1 MSLGN
6 PMQWCTPGQG
16 IIVPGGTVRAP
27 VLQAQFTSKTAGEGG
42 CALPG
47 EPRLVTL
54 RVRVADAP
62 STGNP
67 TPNPLEQPTR
77 SILADSIDLTWGV
90 GQAMFRASLD
100 VVAGGACVA
109 LYCDWVDVFFSA
121 AAGVNTP
128 ALITAACAPGPVS
141 EGTRLARRSV
151 AFTLPIAG
159 DVDVI
164 APDGATQVQLVI
176 PSQAATGPLCF
187 ARNKQGTITS
197 FVVSPISAPAQNSRI
212 VLPGGCDR
220 LRLNSN
226 PTGIALDCLA
236 IFETPL

>member
-6 PMQWCTPGQG
+6 PLQWSSPGQG
-16 IIVPGGTVRAP
+16 VIVPAGSVRRP
-27 VLQAQFTSKTAGEGG
+27 VLAAQFTSKTRGEDG

-47 EPRLVTL
+47 EPRLVSV

-62 STGNP
+62 TDKNP
-67 TPNPLEQPTR
+67 TPTPLDQPAR
-77 SILADSIDLTWGV
+77 SLLADSVDLTWGV
-90 GQAMFRASLD
+90 GQAVFRASLD
-100 VVAGGACVA
+100 VVSGVCCAS
-109 LYCDWVDVFFSA
+109 LYCDWVNVSFTA
-121 AAGVNTP
+121 AAGVNTD
-128 ALITAACAPGPVS
+128 ALVTAACAPGPVS
-141 EGTRLARRSV
+141 EGTRIARRSV

-159 DVDVI
+159 DVDVT
-164 APDGATQVQLVI
+164 APEGASVVQLVI

-187 ARNKQGTITS
+187 ARNKLGTITS